1 MPLPLIILALA
12 VMLGGC
18 KTERPDDTEHRRLVV
33 LERLPQLEKVADDVD
48 SRLPAPDVAFSST
61 VAAALAPFEL
71 AQLSRTKAPEHNGVV
86 KTEPVT
92 ATFPGDEEAVARF
105 VARLTQV
112 RRPWV
117 FEALRREEGVVA
129 IDVVGFSFDP
139 GTLQR
144 SSAETPRVK
153 EALRKLAAKG
163 YDAAR
168 VQHLERVS
176 MKQAIL
182 ADLDRRAAHA
192 RGDLQ
197 LLVDSASAS
206 VLPKELTLTRTS
218 GKKRGTIVFESDT
231 RRARFV
237 AEASRR
243 GALHDAA
250 ANELILPSGTV
261 CRISGG

>member
-1 MPLPLIILALA
+1 MPLPLIILAL

-18 KTERPDDTEHRRLVV
+18 KADAPDDTEHRRLVV
-33 LERLPQLEKVADDVD
+33 LERLPQLEKVADDIEA
-48 SRLPAPDVAFSST
+48 RLPGPDVAFSST

-92 ATFPGDEEAVARF
+92 ATFPGGEDEVARF
-105 VARLTQV
+105 VARLTKV

-129 IDVVGFSFDP
+129 IDVVGYSFDP

-144 SSAETPRVK
+144 SSTETPRVK
-153 EALRKLAAKG
+153 EALTKLAAKG
-163 YDAAR
+163 YDPAR
-168 VQHLERVS
+168 VQRLERVS

-192 RGDLQ
+192 QGDLR

-206 VLPKELTLTRTS
+206 VLPKALTLTRTS
-218 GKKRGTIVFESDT
+218 GKKRGTIVFESKA

-237 AEASRR
+237 GEASRR